1 MKNLILASSSP
12 YRRELLTRL
21 QIPFQ
26 HASPE
31 VNERRLPN
39 ESGQDMVARLA
50 EEKARAL
57 AARFPNHLIIGSD
70 QAAIF
75 GNAVLGK
82 PHTHERAL
90 EQLRAA
96 SGQSVRFET
105 GIALLNTS
113 TDRIQRDTITFTV
126 HFRKLDDETI
136 DRYLEAEAPFDCAGS
151 FKAEGLGIALF
162 SSMEGRDMTSLI
174 GLPLIRLVDMLL
186 EEGVQVP

>member
-12 YRRELLTRL
+12 YRRELLQRL
-21 QIPFQ
+21 HIPFQ

-31 VNERRLPN
+31 VDEERLPH
-39 ESGQDMVARLA
+39 EPGRDMVARLA
-50 EEKARAL
+50 EQKAKAL
-57 AARFPNHLIIGSD
+57 ADRFPNHLIIGSD
-70 QAAIF
+70 QAAIL
-75 GNAVLGK
+75 GDEVLGK
-82 PHTHERAL
+82 PHTHARAA

-105 GIALLNTS
+105 GLALLNTS
-113 TDRIQRDTITFTV
+113 TGRIQRDTITFTV
-126 HFRKLDDETI
+126 HFRELDETII
-136 DRYLEAEAPFDCAGS
+136 DRYLRAESPLDCAGS

-162 SSMEGRDMTSLI
+162 SSMEGSDMTSLI